1 MKIDLHHSYFSESA
15 FPSIALRIRVE
26 TPTVAAYV
34 IFEKETRFGSYRKV
48 LAQFVLY
55 SKKRIHRYTSEVLL
69 TVFVVQMARP
79 YIYTIVKVP
88 TLIVFV
94 QMVYSYF

>member
-26 TPTVAAYV
+26 TPAVAAYV
-34 IFEKETRFGSYRKV
+34 IFQKKPRFSSYRKI

-55 SKKRIHRYTSEVLL
+55 AKKGIHRYTSEVLL

-79 YIYTIVKVP
+79 YIYTIVEVP

>member
-1 MKIDLHHSYFSESA
+1 MKIDLHHSYFSKSA
-15 FPSIALRIRVE
+15 FPSIALCIRVE

-34 IFEKETRFGSYRKV
+34 IFQKKTRFSSYRKI
-48 LAQFVLY
+48 LTQFVLY
-55 SKKRIHRYTSEVLL
+55 AKKRIHGYAGEVLL

-79 YIYTIVKVP
+79 YIDTIIEVP

>member
-1 MKIDLHHSYFSESA
+1 MKIDLHHSYFSQSA

-34 IFEKETRFGSYRKV
+34 IFQKKTRFSSYRKI
-48 LAQFVLY
+48 LTQFVLY
-55 SKKRIHRYTSEVLL
+55 AKKRIHRYAGEVLL

-79 YIYTIVKVP
+79 YIYTIVEVP

-94 QMVYSYF
+94 